1 MKEREKEIKEERKPR
16 KEIVTKDTHIQKVEN
31 ILHLPYKM

>member
-16 KEIVTKDTHIQKVEN
+16 KEIVTKDT
-31 ILHLPYKM
+31 LKMTLL